1 MNAQFRIL
9 PDVRATTEDPDGS
22 VLLNLAS
29 GRMFTL
35 NGAGAKVW
43 TMLEQ
48 GLAVEAVVDS
58 LMQEN
63 GMPRQQVQGDV
74 EIFLRALE
82 NKGLVRM
89 ARS

>member
-1 MNAQFRIL
+1 MDAQFRIL
-9 PDVRATTEDPDGS
+9 PDVRATTEDADGS

-35 NGAGAKVW
+35 NGTGAKVW

-48 GLAVEAVVDS
+48 GFGFEAVVDS